1 MVAEVCVFPCFCIL
15 SICGVWIPP
24 IHTPLPRQVTRG
36 KGIENPFVRKG
47 GVKLFS
53 SPCIFKNR
61 DILPFTCPSPVV
73 AFKVSHY
80 INPSLVK
87 AVREIPCRVTVL
99 VKSVRRLLTG
109 QWWLTPLIPPL
120 RRQRQQIS
128 AFEASLVYIVS
139 SRTARAT

>member
-1 MVAEVCVFPCFCIL
+1 MRSLRE
-15 SICGVWIPP
+15 
-24 IHTPLPRQVTRG
+24 
-36 KGIENPFVRKG
+36 
-47 GVKLFS
+47 LFS
-53 SPCIFKNR
+53 PAGPQFLFSR
-61 DILPFTCPSPVV
+61 LLPFTCPSPVV

-87 AVREIPCRVTVL
+87 AVRETPCRVTVL